1 MRLILIG
8 PMASGKSTVGRRL
21 AKRLKLEFI
30 DIDEEIEKKAGV
42 SISWIFDVEGEKK
55 FRERENKELVKS
67 LKNDNCVIS
76 TGGGIIVED
85 KNRDSIKKGTVIFL
99 ETSIQTQLERTLND
113 KKRPLLQGTDNKE
126 ETLKELKEIRD
137 PLYRKCADITI
148 KEGKNGHNGVVD
160 TIVDIL
166 KIK

>member
-55 FRERENKELVKS
+55 FRERENKELVKFIII
-67 LKNDNCVIS
+67 KNNFFF
-76 TGGGIIVED
+76 
-85 KNRDSIKKGTVIFL
+85 NLLSINESYSF
-99 ETSIQTQLERTLND
+99 
-113 KKRPLLQGTDNKE
+113 
-126 ETLKELKEIRD
+126 
-137 PLYRKCADITI
+137 
-148 KEGKNGHNGVVD
+148 
-160 TIVDIL
+160 
-166 KIK
+166 